1 MAERLSKQFSQMVA
15 ISAQALEKKILSKFE
30 AIDTKFKQMTSQQED
45 ILKQAEDIADEQD
58 EEIQQIER
66 KFSFKIDDV
75 SEQMIEMSRVMK
87 TQFKKTKK
95 RLDELDLGHRQEF

>member
-1 MAERLSKQFSQMVA
+1 MAERLSKQFSQMLA
-15 ISAQALEKKILSKFE
+15 ISAQVLEKKILAKFE

>member
-1 MAERLSKQFSQMVA
+1 MAERLSKQFSQMLA
-15 ISAQALEKKILSKFE
+15 ISAQALEKKILATFE

-95 RLDELDLGHRQEF
+95 RLDELDLGHRAEF